1 MCSTPHTEQRS
12 RYCKRPVEARGVS
25 NRTRNFLCKFLLF
38 LRQPS
43 SLSVSLHRQND
54 EKWGKEETGEGLGED
69 CSGVDRGVT
78 YCSGTGGQR
87 AVGQVRV
94 GEVRDHEE
102 RVARVV
108 GTLEKATILLP
119 SQRCVDEGG
128 GGGEKKGLARDTPEL
143 KFLLN
148 FFFVHFCSLRH
159 PRLPSLK

>member
-1 MCSTPHTEQRS
+1 MKS
-12 RYCKRPVEARGVS
+12 G
-25 NRTRNFLCKFLLF
+25 
-38 LRQPS
+38 
-43 SLSVSLHRQND
+43 
-54 EKWGKEETGEGLGED
+54 GKEETGEGLGED

-148 FFFVHFCSLRH
+148 VFFVHQFSLRH